1 MLCVLALVTAAV
13 CFSYARLQAGKQ
25 RMRCF
30 VLPATCNVDS
40 ALYRAC
46 AGLEAAILA
55 PILRPAFAQSELGD
69 FGLGVLA
76 RGIAATDRHGFAAAL
91 AAQLERAS

>member
-1 MLCVLALVTAAV
+1 MAYERRTK
-13 CFSYARLQAGKQ
+13 S
-25 RMRCF
+25 F
-30 VLPATCNVDS
+30 VLPITCNVDS

-46 AGLEAAILA
+46 AALEAAILT